1 MPVQKVVIH
10 NVGNNDKKGSY
21 RIRVTLDC
29 QDVNKEIYATH
40 EPIPTTEELRHK
52 LRGSDRF
59 STLDMTNCY
68 HQFVIEENARKLFSF
83 RTPWGIFR
91 YKRMVMG
98 TSPASSEIQK
108 KIRGIISKCQNAIHI
123 KDDILVHG
131 TGQQHDVYLERF

>member
-1 MPVQKVVIH
+1 MIT
-10 NVGNNDKKGSY
+10 DKKGSD

-40 EPIPTTEELRHK
+40 EPIPTTEELRHQ
-52 LRGSDRF
+52 LNGSDRF

-68 HQFVIEENARKLFSF
+68 HQFVIEEGARKLFSF
-83 RTPWGIFR
+83 RTPWGTFR

-108 KIRGIISKCQNAIHI
+108 RIRAVISK
-123 KDDILVHG
+123 
-131 TGQQHDVYLERF
+131 F